1 MFLLAC
7 APATEHVQPISRAV
21 KEMTVTM
28 TNDTQLDALRGTI
41 LAVDDSPTIRK
52 LVSMTMESQGYRVVV
67 ASDGIEALAI
77 LKNEQPDLILCDV
90 AMPKL
95 DGYQLCKIIKNST
108 DTKHIP
114 VVMLSGK
121 DGLFDKVRGKM
132 AGCSNYITKPFEPDI
147 LISEVRKYVKPALI
161 PMTPHK
167 PKKKAPE
174 PPRHNR
180 AAANPEVIR
189 KNTAE
194 DTARLLTD
202 QLANLTLPDAQG
214 SSAGIH
220 NTPGRIT
227 PRAPEPVSVRTDNVP
242 PLPKNPRP
250 ETQPDPKPNPLP
262 QNLPET
268 GAGEQV
274 TLSEAADAGTSALDK
289 LISELDQDD
298 VDITPERPREPFRS
312 RCPGCRTVFRNVRP
326 DDYDKHARCKKC
338 GTRFHLG
345 DHLVV

>member
-1 MFLLAC
+1 
-7 APATEHVQPISRAV
+7 
-21 KEMTVTM
+21 M
-28 TNDTQLDALRGTI
+28 TNDTQLDTLRGTI

-52 LVSMTMESQGYRVVV
+52 LVSMTMEGQGYRVVV

-77 LKNEQPDLILCDV
+77 LKDENPDLILCDV

-132 AGCSNYITKPFEPDI
+132 AGCANYITKPFEPDL

-161 PMTPHK
+161 PMSPNK

-174 PPRHNR
+174 THQNYNQTAGGTR
-180 AAANPEVIR
+180 AAH
-189 KNTAE
+189 E
-194 DTARLLTD
+194 DAAVDMRALSD
-202 QLANLTLPDAQG
+202 QLAGLVLPDNA
-214 SSAGIH
+214 H
-220 NTPGRIT
+220 NSPAADARDFNIQLTQQEP
-227 PRAPEPVSVRTDNVP
+227 APISVRADDLP
-242 PLPKNPRP
+242 PLP
-250 ETQPDPKPNPLP
+250 EDTQPIPPPPQPLQRETPKPA
-262 QNLPET
+262 T
-268 GAGEQV
+268 V
-274 TLSEAADAGTSALDK
+274 SSVAAAGTNELDK
-289 LISELDQDD
+289 LLAELNQDD
-298 VDITPERPREPFRS
+298 DIDTPARPREPFRS

-338 GTRFHLG
+338 GSRFHLG